1 MFPFGRTCVEV
12 FISSGSELLFG
23 VVVLFSCSF
32 VRLFG
37 KILIVIGSTHACY
50 VCRKCLELFNVLNKR
65 GVVYSRH
72 FFLFV
77 AFFCEKKVIV
87 RSRVAVVGKVY
98 DYFMF

>member
-1 MFPFGRTCVEV
+1 MFPFGRTCVEI

-23 VVVLFSCSF
+23 VVVLFSFSF

-65 GVVYSRH
+65 SVVYSRR
-72 FFLFV
+72 FFFV
-77 AFFCEKKVIV
+77 ACFVEKKIL
-87 RSRVAVVGKVY
+87 
-98 DYFMF
+98 

>member
-1 MFPFGRTCVEV
+1 MLLEAVVFPFGRTCVEV

-23 VVVLFSCSF
+23 VVVLFSFSF

-65 GVVYSRH
+65 SAVYSCR
-72 FFLFV
+72 FLF
-77 AFFCEKKVIV
+77 FF
-87 RSRVAVVGKVY
+87 VVFVWCVKI
-98 DYFMF
+98 

>member
-23 VVVLFSCSF
+23 VVVLFSFSF

-65 GVVYSRH
+65 GVVYSRR
-72 FFLFV
+72 FFLLRV
-77 AFFCEKKVIV
+77 LWKKKTIV
-87 RSRVAVVGKVY
+87 RSRFAVCRKCS
-98 DYFMF
+98 DIFN

>member
-23 VVVLFSCSF
+23 VVVLFSFSF

-65 GVVYSRH
+65 GVVYSRR
-72 FFLFV
+72 V
-77 AFFCEKKVIV
+77 FCCVFCRKKTIV
-87 RSRVAVVGKVY
+87 RSRFAVCRKCS
-98 DYFMF
+98 DLFN